1 MAKSSQ
7 ITDIL
12 ILGVISG
19 IVALLTSL
27 LGVSGTIIGS
37 VFSSI
42 IAEVLKRYFKDPVT
56 DKISEYEE
64 NQNKNYGQYGY
75 QNEYETVK
83 NNYSYNTPT
92 QKQGSSSIITTKVLF
107 LFPLVVILIIEL
119 IHFLGKVGIIPID
132 IFYSIESIANW
143 QLLKTIG
150 YALIIMGLYPFFT
163 KNLSSKHGVLLII
176 VGLIELMFGY
186 GDTFNIPLL
195 YMLTGSLKDYLNIAI
210 IIMIL
215 YIILTVPDE
224 KAQTQTT
231 TQTYSPR
238 PPRDNYQYN
247 NNQQYNNNRYN
258 NNHYSNDHIQNHNNK
273 FTNQRRRHPG
283 NNQQPQNRRDTID
296 EFYDEDDYYF

>member
-92 QKQGSSSIITTKVLF
+92 QKQGSSSITSLEKLESYQ
-107 LFPLVVILIIEL
+107 LI
-119 IHFLGKVGIIPID
+119 
-132 IFYSIESIANW
+132 YST
-143 QLLKTIG
+143 QL
-150 YALIIMGLYPFFT
+150 
-163 KNLSSKHGVLLII
+163 
-176 VGLIELMFGY
+176 
-186 GDTFNIPLL
+186 
-195 YMLTGSLKDYLNIAI
+195 
-210 IIMIL
+210 
-215 YIILTVPDE
+215 
-224 KAQTQTT
+224 
-231 TQTYSPR
+231 
-238 PPRDNYQYN
+238 
-247 NNQQYNNNRYN
+247 NQ
-258 NNHYSNDHIQNHNNK
+258 
-273 FTNQRRRHPG
+273 
-283 NNQQPQNRRDTID
+283 
-296 EFYDEDDYYF
+296 